1 VKKYSAFNFSLL
13 LVKNFGNN
21 FLLLKNFVFFITV
34 ALFANL
40 EAKRAETDSKNLKTG
55 ILYKYDFEYS

>member
-1 VKKYSAFNFSLL
+1 VLSTFRYYWLKILAIIFVVENFC
-13 LVKNFGNN
+13 FY
-21 FLLLKNFVFFITV
+21 ITV